1 VALQEERTRRVEG
14 LISDKEALQQAVA
27 ALEAKVLELS
37 SAVRVAKDEVDREHD
52 AARRAAGDVKAAQ
65 RNTAAAEEELLQAR
79 RQLQALRAEMTEREQ
94 ETFRLKAAV
103 AERDEANHR
112 LDTDVRYL
120 RRQVDDLHGKM
131 TVKDETIAALEGREQ
146 QLRDQLHGAQRRLD
160 AALRSGGGGGGAGL
174 ATPSPAA
181 TGRTVT
187 ASLGATATSLSAG
200 ASTPRGSAYGS
211 AANACAASPSTASRY
226 TSSRVDPY
234 AALYGGLSTAAT
246 EQPRHVS
253 PSRGGQGYEAAGS
266 TVRSAAA
273 ARAAYRSPPRKAS
286 PPNVQP
292 TAAVPSSSAPT
303 RPSAGAATQFNVRR
317 PDPALSDTATTEKLK
332 AWEARIATLLS
343 TSRGTN

>member
-1 VALQEERTRRVEG
+1 
-14 LISDKEALQQAVA
+14 
-27 ALEAKVLELS
+27 
-37 SAVRVAKDEVDREHD
+37 
-52 AARRAAGDVKAAQ
+52 VKAAQ
-65 RNTAAAEEELLQAR
+65 RNTAAAEEELLQAK
-79 RQLQALRAEMTEREQ
+79 RQLQALRAEMAEREQ

-146 QLRDQLHGAQRRLD
+146 QLRDQLHGAQRRLE
-160 AALRSGGGGGGAGL
+160 AALRGSGGGAGL
-174 ATPSPAA
+174 STPSPVA
-181 TGRTVT
+181 TGRPVT

-211 AANACAASPSTASRY
+211 GGDAYAASPSAASRY
-226 TSSRVDPY
+226 TSNRVDPY
-234 AALYGGLSTAAT
+234 AAPSLYGGLSSAAT
-246 EQPRHVS
+246 EQPRNVL
-253 PSRGGQGYEAAGS
+253 PSRGGQGYEAAG

-286 PPNVQP
+286 PPNVQA
-292 TAAVPSSSAPT
+292 TAAASSSTAPT
-303 RPSAGAATQFNVRR
+303 RPSAGASTQFNVRR

-343 TSRGTN
+343 TSRDEPTSQPTPCTPCTLFGRGFCNDSSTPTLTHNTPSTTTRKLYCQRQLGWSPKNCTA